1 MIPPRKKK
9 LPPYGDIDRDGAPNW
24 SDCDPY
30 DPDEQGI
37 FKCAVGVIT
46 KDKYGQ
52 TAEEYEQEK
61 LEKAI
66 RKAQLAE
73 LEAQAATSQQP
84 LQKTGPAQS
93 VRRWTERQAEKEFRV
108 PAKAQ
113 SALSRIAT
121 PVQRTSQAVS
131 PYVTGEQWPEP
142 PIARRPPPRE
152 EIGPQR
158 IGPRYRYQPGGPY
171 SGRKGYC
178 SVPPG
183 REPIINIFRDSRKIK
198 PVNMFKRRIR

>member
-37 FKCAVGVIT
+37 FKRAVGVLT

-52 TAEEYEQEK
+52 TKEEYEQEK
-61 LEKAI
+61 YEKAI

-73 LEAQAATSQQP
+73 LEAQAATSGQP

-93 VRRWTERQAEKEFRV
+93 ARRWAERQAERDFKV
-108 PAKAQ
+108 PSRAKG
-113 SALSRIAT
+113 ALSRIAT
-121 PVQRTSQAVS
+121 PVERTVS

-142 PIARRPPPRE
+142 PIARRRPPPQE

-158 IGPRYRYQPGGPY
+158 VGPRYRYQPGGPY
-171 SGRKGYC
+171 ANRKGYC